1 MVTSVQAPQRYN
13 KRFVRVLTEEQVPQA
28 ELIPEATR
36 GGLAPYL
43 LFCLAHFWVDFY
55 SSALGVLQPLL
66 IAQFGFSFTQAG
78 ILGGTLS
85 FSSSVTQPVYGYLA
99 DRFHSRHFTVLAPAV
114 AGIFISFLGYAPSY
128 PALLG
133 MVFLAGAGMA
143 AFHPH
148 ASSNATNTLQRSK
161 ARAMAVF
168 ISSGTLGLAIGPTVF
183 SFFTGRWGL
192 HGAAA
197 VAVPGIAVTALLLP
211 LLKPERNS
219 EIGEARPGFDWAPL
233 RAVWK
238 PMLLLYMLV
247 FLRSVVQITFTQFLP
262 LYLKTQRGYS
272 LSAASWS
279 LSLYLIGGALGGV
292 AGGNLADRFGGK
304 RIILISMI
312 GSTPLLALFL
322 FTTGV
327 PSAIGLFL
335 GGLMLLFTI
344 PVNVVMA
351 QNLAPTQMG
360 TVSALMMGF
369 GWGMAGMI
377 FIPLT
382 GWISDHYS
390 MQTAFS
396 LLLVFPVLGIG
407 LAAMLP
413 DRR

>member
-1 MVTSVQAPQRYN
+1 
-13 KRFVRVLTEEQVPQA
+13 
-28 ELIPEATR
+28 
-36 GGLAPYL
+36 L
-43 LFCLAHFWVDFY
+43 LM
-55 SSALGVLQPLL
+55 
-66 IAQFGFSFTQAG
+66 AQFGFSFTQAG
-78 ILGGTLS
+78 ILGGALS

-114 AGIFISFLGYAPSY
+114 AGVFISFLGYAPGY
-128 PALLG
+128 PVLLG
-133 MVFLAGAGMA
+133 MVFLAGVGMA

-168 ISSGTLGLAIGPTVF
+168 ISSGTLGLAVGPTVF
-183 SFFTGRWGL
+183 TFFTGRWGL
-192 HGAAA
+192 HAAAA

-219 EIGEARPGFDWAPL
+219 MIGEARPGFDWAPL

-262 LYLKTQRGYS
+262 LYLHTQRGYS

-292 AGGNLADRFGGK
+292 VGGNLADRFGGK

-312 GSTPLLALFL
+312 GATPLLALFL
-322 FTTGV
+322 FTTGL

-413 DRR
+413 GRR

>member
-1 MVTSVQAPQRYN
+1 MNA
-13 KRFVRVLTEEQVPQA
+13 LLEEQVPQA
-28 ELIPEATR
+28 ELIPEATK

-66 IAQFGFSFTQAG
+66 IARYGFSFTQAG

-85 FSSSVTQPVYGYLA
+85 FSSSVTQPLYGMLA
-99 DRFHSRHFTVLAPAV
+99 DRFHTRHFTVLAPAM
-114 AGIFISFLGYAPSY
+114 AGIFISFLGFAPSY
-128 PALLG
+128 PVLLA

-148 ASSNATNTLQRSK
+148 ASSNATNNLRGSK

-183 SFFTGRWGL
+183 SFFTGRYGL

-197 VAVPGIAVTALLLP
+197 VAVPGVAVTLLLLP
-211 LLKPERNS
+211 LLKPERRL
-219 EIGEARPGFDWAPL
+219 EMDGVRPGFDWAPL
-233 RAVWK
+233 RAVWR

-262 LYLKTQRGYS
+262 LYLQTQRGYS
-272 LSAASWS
+272 LRAASWT
-279 LSLYLIGGALGGV
+279 LSLYLVGGAFGGV

-304 RIILISMI
+304 RVIMASMI
-312 GSTPLLALFL
+312 GSAPLLALFL
-322 FTTGV
+322 FTTGL

-390 MQTAFS
+390 MQTAFT
-396 LLLVFPVLGIG
+396 LLLAFPVMGIA

-413 DRR
+413 KRA

>member
-1 MVTSVQAPQRYN
+1 MNAFVEEQPAAPLATEAALKPGQAP
-13 KRFVRVLTEEQVPQA
+13 F
-28 ELIPEATR
+28 
-36 GGLAPYL
+36 L
-43 LFCLAHFWVDFY
+43 LFCLAHFAVDLY

-66 IAQFGFSFTQAG
+66 MGHFGFSFTQAG

-99 DRFHSRHFTVLAPAV
+99 DRFHSRHFTVLAPAM
-114 AGIFISFLGYAPSY
+114 AGIFISCLGWAPGY
-128 PALLG
+128 PVLVA
-133 MVFLAGAGMA
+133 MVFLSGMGMA

-148 ASSNATNTLQRSK
+148 ASSNATTTLRGNK
-161 ARAMAVF
+161 ARAMALF
-168 ISSGTLGLAIGPTVF
+168 ISSGTLGLAVGPTVF
-183 SFFTGRWGL
+183 SFFTGRYGL
-192 HGAAA
+192 SGAGFLAL
-197 VAVPGIAVTALLLP
+197 PGIAITALLLV
-211 LLKPERNS
+211 LLKPERV
-219 EIGEARPGFDWAPL
+219 IKADPEAGFDWAPL
-233 RAVWK
+233 RAVWQ
-238 PMLLLYMLV
+238 PMLLLYLLV

-262 LYLKTQRGYS
+262 LYLHTQRGYS
-272 LSAASWS
+272 LRAASWS
-279 LSLYLIGGALGGV
+279 LTLYLLGGALGGV

-322 FTTGV
+322 FTTGIA
-327 PSAIGLFL
+327 SAIGLFF

-351 QNLAPTQMG
+351 QRLAPSQMG

-390 MQTAFS
+390 MQAAFS
-396 LLLVFPVLGIG
+396 LLLVFPVIGIA
-407 LAAMLP
+407 LASKLP
-413 DRR
+413 NTR

>member
-1 MVTSVQAPQRYN
+1 MKPGRAP
-13 KRFVRVLTEEQVPQA
+13 F
-28 ELIPEATR
+28 
-36 GGLAPYL
+36 L
-43 LFCLAHFWVDFY
+43 LFCLAHFAVDLY

-66 IAQFGFSFTQAG
+66 MGHFGFSFTQAG

-99 DRFHSRHFTVLAPAV
+99 DRFHSRHFTVLAPAM
-114 AGIFISFLGYAPSY
+114 AGIFISCLGWAPGY
-128 PALLG
+128 PVLVA
-133 MVFLAGAGMA
+133 MVFLSGVGMA

-148 ASSNATNTLQRSK
+148 ASSNATTTLRGNK
-161 ARAMAVF
+161 ARAMALF
-168 ISSGTLGLAIGPTVF
+168 ISSGTLGLAVGPTVF
-183 SFFTGRWGL
+183 SFFTGRYGL
-192 HGAAA
+192 GGAGFLAL
-197 VAVPGIAVTALLLP
+197 PGIAITGLLLA
-211 LLKPERNS
+211 LLKPERVIKS
-219 EIGEARPGFDWAPL
+219 DPEAGFDWAPL
-233 RAVWK
+233 RAVWQ
-238 PMLLLYMLV
+238 PMLLLYLLV

-262 LYLKTQRGYS
+262 LYLHTQRGYS
-272 LSAASWS
+272 LRAASWS
-279 LSLYLIGGALGGV
+279 LTLYLLGGALGGL

-312 GSTPLLALFL
+312 GSTPLLAMFL

-327 PSAIGLFL
+327 ASAIGLFL

-351 QNLAPTQMG
+351 QRLAPSQMG

-390 MQTAFS
+390 MQAAFS
-396 LLLVFPVLGIG
+396 LLLVFPVIGIA
-407 LAAMLP
+407 LASKLP
-413 DRR
+413 NTR

>member
-1 MVTSVQAPQRYN
+1 MIVS
-13 KRFVRVLTEEQVPQA
+13 TEEQVPQA
-28 ELIPEATR
+28 ELIPEATK

-66 IAQFGFSFTQAG
+66 MSHFGFSFTQAG

-85 FSSSVTQPVYGYLA
+85 FSSSVAQPVYGYLA
-99 DRFHSRHFTVLAPAV
+99 DRFHSRHFTVLAPAM
-114 AGIFISFLGYAPSY
+114 AGIFISFLGFAPSY
-128 PALLG
+128 PVLLA
-133 MVFLAGAGMA
+133 MVFLAGVGMA

-148 ASSNATNTLQRSK
+148 ASSNATNTLQRNK

-183 SFFTGRWGL
+183 SFFTGRYGL

-197 VAVPGIAVTALLLP
+197 VAVPGIAVTLLLLP
-211 LLKPERNS
+211 LLKPERNL
-219 EIGEARPGFDWAPL
+219 EIGDSKPGFDWTPL

-262 LYLKTQRGYS
+262 LYLHTQRGYS
-272 LSAASWS
+272 LRAASWS
-279 LSLYLIGGALGGV
+279 LSLYLVGGALGGV

-304 RIILISMI
+304 RVILTSMI

-322 FTTGV
+322 FTTGL

-390 MQTAFS
+390 MQTAFTF
-396 LLLVFPVLGIG
+396 LLAFPVLGIA

-413 DRR
+413 ERA

>member
-1 MVTSVQAPQRYN
+1 M
-13 KRFVRVLTEEQVPQA
+13 
-28 ELIPEATR
+28 
-36 GGLAPYL
+36 
-43 LFCLAHFWVDFY
+43 
-55 SSALGVLQPLL
+55 QPLL
-66 IAQFGFSFTQAG
+66 IAHFGFSFTQAG

-99 DRFHSRHFTVLAPAV
+99 DRFHSRHFTVLAPAL
-114 AGIFISFLGYAPSY
+114 AGICISCLGFAPSY
-128 PALLG
+128 PVLLV
-133 MVFLAGAGMA
+133 MVFLGGAGMA

-148 ASSNATNTLQRSK
+148 ASSNATNTLRGSK
-161 ARAMAVF
+161 ARAMAMF
-168 ISSGTLGLAIGPTVF
+168 ISSGTLGLAVGPTVF
-183 SFFTGRWGL
+183 SFFTGRYGL
-192 HGAAA
+192 HGAAW
-197 VAVPGIAVTALLLP
+197 VAIPGVAITAILLP
-211 LLKPERNS
+211 LLKPDRNQA
-219 EIGEARPGFDWAPL
+219 IGGASAGFDWAPL

-262 LYLKTQRGYS
+262 LYLHTQRGYS
-272 LSAASWS
+272 LQAASWS

-304 RIILISMI
+304 RVILISMI

-322 FTTGV
+322 FTTGL

-390 MQTAFS
+390 MQTAFTF
-396 LLLVFPVLGIG
+396 LLAFPVMGIA

-413 DRR
+413 QTSPKPA